1 MELITASGKKKVTAI
16 AGSSCSS
23 TAPTRSATFADS
35 VLTRLIKEP
44 LACVARV
51 EYLDDDDGRS
61 SSDSVFVGDSLKLSL
76 LAFRCKIVTE

>member
-61 SSDSVFVGDSLKLSL
+61 SSSVFMGDSLKLSL